1 MSIRPRRCWRTAALA
16 ALAIT
21 LGTVAT
27 AAGPAAVGAVL
38 LRPAQV
44 WTAGEPPHRGWVVL
58 TDGAHIAAVGPA
70 AAVHAPADA
79 QLIDLPDAT
88 LLPGLMDIHSHLF
101 LHPYN
106 ETLWNDQV
114 LKEPVP
120 YRTLRAAV
128 QARATLMAGFTTLRD
143 LGTEGAE
150 YADVSLRQAIEDGLV
165 EGPRLFVATRAIV
178 ATGSYGP
185 APRGLR
191 PDVCCTPQGAEEAS
205 GIPEVIRAVREQAGR
220 GADWIKLY
228 ADYRWGPGGTQ
239 QPTFSEEELKAAVDT
254 AHSSGRPVAAH
265 ATTAEGMRRAAL
277 AGVDTIEHGFNGT
290 PEVFKLMAERG
301 VAYLPTLTAEEA
313 YGEYFE
319 HYLRGSSPPTPGM
332 ARAALAFRYAREA
345 HVTIGCGSDVGVF
358 AHGTNY
364 RELEWMVRDGMTP
377 VEALTAATATDAA
390 ILRREADL
398 GRVREKML
406 ADLVAVSGD
415 PTADI
420 AAIEH
425 VIFVMKGGV
434 VYRRP

>member
-1 MSIRPRRCWRTAALA
+1 VI
-16 ALAIT
+16 
-21 LGTVAT
+21 
-27 AAGPAAVGAVL
+27 
-38 LRPAQV
+38 
-44 WTAGEPPHRGWVVL
+44 E
-58 TDGAHIAAVGPA
+58 
-70 AAVHAPADA
+70 
-79 QLIDLPDAT
+79 LPGAT

-120 YRTLRAAV
+120 YRTLRAGT
-128 QARATLMAGFTTLRD
+128 QARATLLAGFTTLRD

-150 YADVSLRQAIEDGLV
+150 YADLSLKQAIEERIID
-165 EGPRLFVATRAIV
+165 GPRLFVATRAIV

-205 GIPEVIRAVREQAGR
+205 GVAEVIRAVREQAGR
-220 GADWIKLY
+220 GADWIKVY
-228 ADYRWGPGGTQ
+228 ADYRWGPDGTQ
-239 QPTFSEEELKAAVDT
+239 QPTFSEEELRALVDT

-265 ATTAEGMRRAAL
+265 AITAEGMRRAVQ

-290 PEVFKLMAERG
+290 PEVFRLMAARG

-319 HYLRGSSPPTPGM
+319 HYLPGKSAPTAGM
-332 ARAALAFRYAREA
+332 EQAKRAFNEARKAG
-345 HVTIGCGSDVGVF
+345 VTIGCGSDVGVF
-358 AHGTNY
+358 AHGANY

-377 VEALTAATATDAA
+377 LQALTAATATDAR
-390 ILRREADL
+390 ILRHESDL
-398 GRVREKML
+398 GRLRAGML
-406 ADLVAVSGD
+406 ADLAAVSGD
-415 PTADI
+415 PTRDI
-420 AAIEH
+420 TAVEH
-425 VIFVMKGGV
+425 VVFVMKDGV